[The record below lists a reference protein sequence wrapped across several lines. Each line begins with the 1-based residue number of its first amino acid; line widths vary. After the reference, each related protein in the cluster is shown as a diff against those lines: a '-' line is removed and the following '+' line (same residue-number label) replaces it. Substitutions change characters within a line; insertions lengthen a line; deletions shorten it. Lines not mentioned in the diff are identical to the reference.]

1 MTEPLT
7 IKQIAEAYIDDQLKE
22 PYRGRL
28 RDGLKSAITYQKR
41 LAATKTF
48 ESLLRILE
56 AHIEN
61 SQQEFLKNPNQEI
74 KDFISLMK
82 KSKTPLTEENI

>member
-7 IKQIAEAYIDDQLKE
+7 IDQIAEAYIDDQVKE
-22 PYRGRL
+22 PYRERL

-48 ESLLRILE
+48 DSLLRILE
-56 AHIEN
+56 THVKN
-61 SQQEFLKNPNQEI
+61 SQPEFLKNPNQEI

>member
-1 MTEPLT
+1 MREPLT
-7 IKQIAEAYIDDQLKE
+7 IDQIAEAYIDDQLRE

-28 RDGLKSAITYQKR
+28 RDGLKSSITYQKR
-41 LAATKTF
+41 WAATKTF

-56 AHIEN
+56 AHVKN

>member
-1 MTEPLT
+1 MREPLT
-7 IKQIAEAYIDDQLKE
+7 IDQIAEAYIDDQLRE

-28 RDGLKSAITYQKR
+28 RDGLKSAINYQKR

-48 ESLLRILE
+48 ESLLRFLE
-56 AHIEN
+56 AHVKN

>member
-61 SQQEFLKNPNQEI
+61 SQQEFLKNPKEEI
-74 KDFISLMK
+74 TDFISLMK

>member
-7 IKQIAEAYIDDQLKE
+7 IDQIVEAYIDDQLKE
-22 PYRGRL
+22 PYRTRL

-48 ESLLRILE
+48 DSLLKILE
-56 AHIEN
+56 THIEN
-61 SQQEFLKNPNQEI
+61 SQLAFGDNPNQEI
-74 KDFISLMK
+74 KDFISLLK